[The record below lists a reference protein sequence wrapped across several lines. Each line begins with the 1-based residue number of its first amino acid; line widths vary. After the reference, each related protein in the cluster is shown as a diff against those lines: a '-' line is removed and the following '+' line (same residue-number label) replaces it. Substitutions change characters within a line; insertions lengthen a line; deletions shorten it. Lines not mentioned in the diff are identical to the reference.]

1 MIDRPVW
8 CPVLIQTAVHQ
19 QNWKTPMWTMCLPLS
34 PSASSHPLFRGRI
47 ERERERESR
56 EAERQR
62 KVANNYNCHSDSGIQ
77 QSFLLSFPHRQQEAG
92 KTAAAEKGRE
102 GPGKAFSPYPGGTVE
117 KEERR
122 GDLISSQT
130 QKNIV
135 NRREGDNALLSNSI
149 KNKPCLSNIARSTK
163 CFWR

>member
-1 MIDRPVW
+1 MDDVSPTLSLCEFSSSFSRSDR
-8 CPVLIQTAVHQ
+8 
-19 QNWKTPMWTMCLPLS
+19 
-34 PSASSHPLFRGRI
+34 

-92 KTAAAEKGRE
+92 KTAAAAAEKGRE

-135 NRREGDNALLSNSI
+135 NRREGDYAL
-149 KNKPCLSNIARSTK
+149 K
-163 CFWR
+163 